1 MKNIITT
8 AKKSQASTH
17 AFSTRKHP
25 VFGRGGTY
33 SETNPPAGV
42 TRSPFYW
49 WFKFLQLN
57 DEYQNAVKG
66 RRTKIPKQVVK
77 DFGDVAKVDFKSWWK
92 DRVHLFAEPQL
103 NYPMRIATSIQE
115 IAPFNDSQV
124 INLVVPLNW
133 TNVGIKRSFARIIDQ
148 KVPKEVRPKR
158 VEGAPPTKKVIKTQ
172 AEYRIGR
179 KWSIAGF
186 EHAHKV
192 YLAKQKYD
200 LLESQGG
207 KKKVYWADIAIEAQL
222 PRYLSYKAGKTIYDE
237 DGIRKLLTIM
247 AIRHYKQAQAYI
259 KSAGSMS
266 FP

>member
-1 MKNIITT
+1 MKNINTT

-33 SETNPPAGV
+33 SETNPPDGV

-66 RRTKIPKQVVK
+66 RKTKIPKQVVK
-77 DFGDVAKVDFKSWWK
+77 DFGDVTKVDFKSWWK

-103 NYPMRIATSIQE
+103 NYPMRIATSIDE

-158 VEGAPPTKKVIKTQ
+158 KEGAPPTKKVIKTD
-172 AEYRIGR
+172 AEYKIGR
-179 KWSIAGF
+179 KWSITGF
-186 EHAHKV
+186 EYAYKI
-192 YLAKQKYD
+192 YLVKKKSD
-200 LLESQGG
+200 LLVAQGG
-207 KKKVYWADIAIEAQL
+207 KKLPWADIAEEAQL
-222 PRYLSYKAGKTIYDE
+222 PSYIQYKAGKTVYNE
-237 DGIRKLLTIM
+237 TEIRRLLTIL
-247 AIRHYKQAQAYI
+247 AKRHYERAEAYI
-259 KSAGSMS
+259 KSAVSKQ

>member
-1 MKNIITT
+1 MKNINST
-8 AKKSQASTH
+8 AKKSQVSTH

-33 SETNPPAGV
+33 SEINPPEGV

-57 DEYQNAVKG
+57 DDYQNAVKG

-77 DFGDVAKVDFKSWWK
+77 DFGDVTKTDFKSWWR

-133 TNVGIKRSFARIIDQ
+133 TNVGIKRSFARVID
-148 KVPKEVRPKR
+148 KLVPKEVRAKR
-158 VEGAPPTKKVIKTQ
+158 VEGAQPTKKVIKTE
-172 AEYRIGR
+172 ALYKIGR
-179 KWSIAGF
+179 KWSITGF
-186 EHAHKV
+186 EYAYKI
-192 YLAKQKYD
+192 YLVKKKSD
-200 LLESQGG
+200 LLVAQGG
-207 KKKVYWADIAIEAQL
+207 KKLPWADIAKEAQL
-222 PRYLSYKAGKTIYDE
+222 PSYIQYKAGKTVYNE
-237 DGIRKLLTIM
+237 TEIRRLLTIL
-247 AIRHYKQAQAYI
+247 AKRHYERAEAYI
-259 KSAGSMS
+259 KSAVSKQ

>member
-1 MKNIITT
+1 MKNINTT

-33 SETNPPAGV
+33 SEANPPEGV

-66 RRTKIPKQVVK
+66 RKTKIPKQVIK
-77 DFGDVAKVDFKSWWK
+77 DFGDVTKTDFKSWWK
-92 DRVHLFAEPQL
+92 YRVHLFAEPQL
-103 NYPMRIATSIQE
+103 NYPMRIATSIEE
-115 IAPFNDSQV
+115 IAPFHDNQV

-133 TNVGIKRSFARIIDQ
+133 TNVGIKRSFARVID
-148 KVPKEVRPKR
+148 KLVPKEVRQKR
-158 VEGAPPTKKVIKTQ
+158 VEGAPPTKKVIKTE
-172 AEYRIGR
+172 ALYKIGR
-179 KWSIAGF
+179 KWSITGF
-186 EHAHKV
+186 EHAYRV

-207 KKKVYWADIAIEAQL
+207 KKVYWADIAIEAEL
-222 PRYLSYKAGKTIYDE
+222 PRYLSYRAGKTIYDE
-237 DGIRKLLTIM
+237 ASIRKLLTIM
-247 AIRHYKQAQAYI
+247 AIRHYKQAEAYI

>member
-1 MKNIITT
+1 MKNINTT

-33 SETNPPAGV
+33 SETNPPEGV
-42 TRSPFYW
+42 KRSPFYW

-57 DEYQNAVKG
+57 DEYQKAVKG
-66 RRTKIPKQVVK
+66 RKTKIPKQVVK
-77 DFGDVAKVDFKSWWK
+77 DFGDVTKVDFKSWWK

-103 NYPMRIATSIQE
+103 NYPMRIATSIDE

-158 VEGAPPTKKVIKTQ
+158 KEGAPPTKKVIKND
-172 AEYRIGR
+172 AEYKIGR
-179 KWSIAGF
+179 KWSITGF
-186 EHAHKV
+186 EYAYKI
-192 YLAKQKYD
+192 YLVKKKSD
-200 LLESQGG
+200 LLVAQGG
-207 KKKVYWADIAIEAQL
+207 KKLPWADIAEEAQL
-222 PRYLSYKAGKTIYDE
+222 PSYIQYKAGKTVYNE
-237 DGIRKLLTIM
+237 TEIRRLLTIL
-247 AIRHYKQAQAYI
+247 AKRHYERAEAYI
-259 KSAGSMS
+259 KSAVSKQ

>member
-8 AKKSQASTH
+8 EKKSQASTH

-25 VFGRGGTY
+25 VFGRGGTF
-33 SETNPPAGV
+33 SETNPPIGV

-57 DEYQNAVKG
+57 DEYHNAVKG

-103 NYPMRIATSIQE
+103 NYPMRIATSIDE
-115 IAPFNDSQV
+115 IAPFDDSQV

-158 VEGAPPTKKVIKTQ
+158 KEGAPPTKKAINTK
-172 AEYRIGR
+172 AEYQIGR
-179 KWSIAGF
+179 KWSITGF
-186 EHAHKV
+186 EYAYRV

-200 LLESQGG
+200 LLESQGV
-207 KKKVYWADIAIEAQL
+207 KKVYWADIAIEAQL
-222 PRYLSYKAGKTIYDE
+222 PRYLSYKTGKTIYDE

-247 AIRHYKQAQAYI
+247 AIRHYKQAQAYVQA
-259 KSAGSMS
+259 SASIS

>member
-1 MKNIITT
+1 MKNIKITV
-8 AKKSQASTH
+8 KKSQASTH

-57 DEYQNAVKG
+57 DEYHNAVKG
-66 RRTKIPKQVVK
+66 RKSKIPKQVVK
-77 DFGDVAKVDFKSWWK
+77 DFGDVAKTDFKSWWR

-103 NYPMRIATSIQE
+103 DYPMRVATSVEE
-115 IAPFNDSQV
+115 IAPFDDPQV

-133 TNVGIKRSFARIIDQ
+133 TNVGIKRSFARVID
-148 KVPKEVRPKR
+148 KLVPKETRPKR
-158 VEGAPPTKKVIKTQ
+158 EVGAASTKKIIKTE

-186 EHAHKV
+186 EHAYRI
-192 YLAKQKYD
+192 YLAKQKCD

-207 KKKVYWADIAIEAQL
+207 KKVYWADIAIEAQL

-237 DGIRKLLTIM
+237 DAIRKLLTIM
-247 AIRHYKQAQAYI
+247 AIRHYKQAEAYI
-259 KSAGSMS
+259 KAAGSMS